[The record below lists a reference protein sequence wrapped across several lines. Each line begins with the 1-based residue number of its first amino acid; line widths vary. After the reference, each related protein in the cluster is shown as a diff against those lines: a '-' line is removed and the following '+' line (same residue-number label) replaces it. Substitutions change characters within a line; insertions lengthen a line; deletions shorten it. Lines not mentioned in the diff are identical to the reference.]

1 MTAPSRPAR
10 MRTIEKEVRQLAAEY
25 LAWFEALPENLGES
39 AMAEKLE
46 ETIEVLESVADE
58 IWAITIDPPC
68 IGM

>member
-1 MTAPSRPAR
+1 MTTPSRPAR
-10 MRTIEKEVRQLAAEY
+10 MRTIEKEIRQLAAEY
-25 LAWFEALPENLGES
+25 LAWFEALPDNLAES
-39 AMAEKLE
+39 AMAGTLE